1 MASATVR
8 LEVEIEV
15 ECSNKDAKAIENGDD
30 FSQTLQDK
38 VSKLED
44 AMSGLSST
52 LKWVLSVDVS
62 SDVDEA
68 NPDD

>member
-8 LEVEIEV
+8 LEVEVEV
-15 ECSNKDAKAIENGDD
+15 ECSNKDAKAIEAGDD

-44 AMSGLSST
+44 ALLELPGT
-52 LKWVLSVDVS
+52 FKWVLSVDVS
-62 SDVDEA
+62 SDVSEA